1 MDELI
6 DIVNNKQEARAE
18 AAEHRKKREDCKVI
32 YKASALTGF
41 GLLILAAHWIPVLA
55 IPAAWIPFAAAVVVV
70 DRHLRHK

>member
-6 DIVNNKQEARAE
+6 NTVNNKQKIRAE

-32 YKASALTGF
+32 YKASALAGF

-55 IPAAWIPFAAAVVVV
+55 IPAAWIPFAAAVVVA